1 MSACCQKTGKRQGTV
16 PENGAIDCDSIG
28 LVRGLTRKIR
38 SGILAERPFLLLQV
52 GSEHVGELVQDVGP
66 GEEIRCCLAAVE
78 AAATAALQILL
89 LLQLCCFPTNNLYLR
104 GVKPAIPCSWSRGR
118 WRRWRCD
125 HLKTEHN
132 VVGMHRTLIETYYQL
147 LNHTMSRHNSP
158 WSASFEGQKAS

>member
-1 MSACCQKTGKRQGTV
+1 MVQLIAIQLDWSEASPERFALAFSQNAHFYFSKWVLSMSGNLCRV
-16 PENGAIDCDSIG
+16 WG
-28 LVRGLTRKIR
+28 LGRR
-38 SGILAERPFLLLQV
+38 SVVAWLLLR
-52 GSEHVGELVQDVGP
+52 LLP
-66 GEEIRCCLAAVE
+66 LLIFK
-78 AAATAALQILL
+78 LL
-89 LLQLCCFPTNNLYLR
+89 LLLLLCCFPTNNFYLR
-104 GVKPAIPCSWSRGR
+104 GVKAAISCSWSRGR

>member
-1 MSACCQKTGKRQGTV
+1 MKVPRNIQESSCSSFSTRRSSHQRPLEPQHLSAVEAAAAPAHAAV
-16 PENGAIDCDSIG
+16 PTAAA
-28 LVRGLTRKIR
+28 
-38 SGILAERPFLLLQV
+38 AEAAPRACSLQ
-52 GSEHVGELVQDVGP
+52 EL
-66 GEEIRCCLAAVE
+66 RYCLAAAE